1 MYKKW
6 LSELVIALG
15 CFWSQT
21 NLNGLGF
28 HRMNFI
34 DLHLEEGLK
43 CYDRSTWRPMY
54 YLAFNN
60 PCILCQIMVLVY
72 YTKLSVWN
80 VLQS

>member
-34 DLHLEEGLK
+34 DDLHLEEGSK
-43 CYDRSTWRPMY
+43 CYDRSNYFVSYGKIRHFHWGIKY
-54 YLAFNN
+54 HLF
-60 PCILCQIMVLVY
+60 
-72 YTKLSVWN
+72 WG
-80 VLQS
+80 